1 MPPAALAS
9 SSVMPSD
16 VTASSQEDAAFR
28 FTRLEHGFNRRTH
41 NFAEV
46 IEGAEPGA
54 TWLFVSPH
62 DDDLC
67 IGAGLTIQAARR
79 AGVDVQALIV
89 TDGCLGYCRAEQRE
103 SIVEIRR
110 AETYESFEV
119 LGVDREHVTYINYP
133 DGGLTP
139 FIGRRPAR
147 NLEPAIEGY
156 VGLQNAFTFYLR
168 ELRPT
173 CVFVPTPTD
182 LHPDHQIANN
192 ELLISLFHA
201 SGDIWPELGAP
212 LAVPQLFELAIYCD
226 FAEAPNLE
234 IRGNDE
240 VFQHKLRSIE
250 AYRSQLQIA
259 ALVES
264 IRRDGPYEYLRDVH
278 FRLYSSRKYR
288 SLFEG

>member
-1 MPPAALAS
+1 MAQS
-9 SSVMPSD
+9 TCSSVISPD
-16 VTASSQEDAAFR
+16 VGSTSRIEAPFR
-28 FTRLEHGFNRRTH
+28 FTRLENGIKRRTDKL
-41 NFAEV
+41 AEV
-46 IEGAEPGA
+46 IDGSEPGA

-67 IGAGLTIQAARR
+67 IGAGLTMQAARQ
-79 AGVDVQALIV
+79 AGVDVQVLIV

-103 SIVEIRR
+103 SIAKIRR
-110 AETYESFEV
+110 EETYESFEM
-119 LGVDREHVTYINYP
+119 LGIARDHVTYINYP

-139 FIGRRPAR
+139 YVGRRPAR

-156 VGLQNAFTFYLR
+156 VGLQNVFTYYLR
-168 ELRPT
+168 EFRPN

-182 LHPDHQIANN
+182 LHPDHQITHN

-212 LAVPQLFELAIYCD
+212 LAVPQLFEMAIYCD

-234 IRGNDE
+234 VQGNADA
-240 VFQHKLRSIE
+240 FQHKLRSIE

-259 ALVES
+259 SLVES
-264 IRRDGPYEYLRDVH
+264 IRNDGPYEYLRDVH
-278 FRLYSSRKYR
+278 FRLYSSKKYR
-288 SLFEG
+288 SLFAD

>member
-1 MPPAALAS
+1 MPPTTL

-16 VTASSQEDAAFR
+16 LVSASREVAPFR
-28 FTRLEHGFNRRTH
+28 FTRLENGLKKRTDKL
-41 NFAEV
+41 AEV
-46 IEGAEPGA
+46 IEGSVPGA

-67 IGAGLTIQAARR
+67 IGAGLTMQAARQT
-79 AGVDVQALIV
+79 GIDVQVLIV
-89 TDGCLGYCRAEQRE
+89 TDGRLGYCRAEHRDT
-103 SIVEIRR
+103 IAKIRR
-110 AETYESFEV
+110 AETYESFEM
-119 LGVDREHVTYINYP
+119 LGIARDRVTYINYP
-133 DGGLTP
+133 DGGLTSY
-139 FIGRRPAR
+139 IGRRAAR

-156 VGLQNAFTFYLR
+156 VGLQNAFTYYLR
-168 ELRPT
+168 EFRPT

-182 LHPDHQIANN
+182 LHPDHQITHN

-226 FAEAPNLE
+226 FADAPNLE
-234 IRGNDE
+234 VRGNDD

-259 ALVES
+259 SLVDT
-264 IRRDGPYEYLRDVH
+264 IRQDGPYEYLRDVH
-278 FRLYSSRKYR
+278 FRLYSSKKYR
-288 SLFEG
+288 PLFAD

>member
-1 MPPAALAS
+1 MPPTTL

-16 VTASSQEDAAFR
+16 LVSASREVAPFR
-28 FTRLEHGFNRRTH
+28 FTRLENGLKKRTDKL
-41 NFAEV
+41 AEV
-46 IEGAEPGA
+46 IEGSVPGA

-67 IGAGLTIQAARR
+67 IGAGLTMQAARQT
-79 AGVDVQALIV
+79 GIDVQVLIV
-89 TDGCLGYCRAEQRE
+89 TDGRLGYCRAEHRDT
-103 SIVEIRR
+103 IAKIRR
-110 AETYESFEV
+110 AETYESFEM
-119 LGVDREHVTYINYP
+119 LGIARDRVTYINYP
-133 DGGLTP
+133 DGGLTSY
-139 FIGRRPAR
+139 IGRRAAR

-156 VGLQNAFTFYLR
+156 VGLQNAFTYYLR
-168 ELRPT
+168 EFRPT

-182 LHPDHQIANN
+182 LHPDHQITHN

-226 FAEAPNLE
+226 FADAPNLE
-234 IRGNDE
+234 VRGNDD

-259 ALVES
+259 SLVDT
-264 IRRDGPYEYLRDVH
+264 IRQDGPYEYLRDIH
-278 FRLYSSRKYR
+278 FRLYSSKKYR
-288 SLFEG
+288 PLFAD

>member
-1 MPPAALAS
+1 MPPTTL

-16 VTASSQEDAAFR
+16 LVSASREVAPFR
-28 FTRLEHGFNRRTH
+28 FTRLENGLKKRTDKL
-41 NFAEV
+41 AEV
-46 IEGAEPGA
+46 IEGSVPGA

-67 IGAGLTIQAARR
+67 IGAGLTMQAARQT
-79 AGVDVQALIV
+79 GIDVQVLIV
-89 TDGCLGYCRAEQRE
+89 TDGRLGYCRAEHRDT
-103 SIVEIRR
+103 IAKIRR
-110 AETYESFEV
+110 AETYESFEM
-119 LGVDREHVTYINYP
+119 LGIARDRVTYINYP
-133 DGGLTP
+133 DGGLTSY
-139 FIGRRPAR
+139 IGRRAAR

-156 VGLQNAFTFYLR
+156 VGLQNAFTYYLR
-168 ELRPT
+168 EFRPT

-182 LHPDHQIANN
+182 LHPDHQITHN

-226 FAEAPNLE
+226 FADAPNLE
-234 IRGNDE
+234 IRGNDD

-259 ALVES
+259 SLVDT
-264 IRRDGPYEYLRDVH
+264 IRQDGPYEYLRDIH
-278 FRLYSSRKYR
+278 FRLYSSKKYR
-288 SLFEG
+288 PLFAD